1 MGFFFKKKTRIYKT
15 KKFDKWSRKE
25 RINDGE
31 LRGAVDEMNRG
42 LIDADLGSNI
52 FKKRIAA
59 SGRGKRGGARTIL
72 AYKLNDKAFFIFGF
86 TKSDQGNVSSEDM
99 KPLKELSKRL
109 LDYNDREI
117 KDALRSGAIMEV

>member
-15 KKFDKWSRKE
+15 KNFDKWSRKE

-31 LRGAVDEMNRG
+31 LRNAVDEINRG
-42 LIDADLGSNI
+42 LIDANLGGNI

-72 AYKLNDKAFFIFGF
+72 AYKLSDKAFFIFGF
-86 TKSDQGNVSSEDM
+86 TKSEKGNVSSEEM
-99 KPLKELSKRL
+99 KPLKDLGKRL

-117 KDALRSGAIMEV
+117 KDAVRAGDILEV